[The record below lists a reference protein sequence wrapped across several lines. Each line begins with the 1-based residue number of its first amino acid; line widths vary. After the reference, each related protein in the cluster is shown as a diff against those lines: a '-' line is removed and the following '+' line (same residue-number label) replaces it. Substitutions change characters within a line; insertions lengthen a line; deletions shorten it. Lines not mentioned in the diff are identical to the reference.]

1 MFLHLFLYLF
11 VKLFFFL
18 LSYLFLYFLFV
29 FFCPCSC
36 IFWYLSLFLFC
47 VCHLSFCS
55 CVQWSMQSAR
65 QRAGSKKLPQS
76 QHPSCTQTPLKLF
89 VLLAD
94 DGDRDDHAGGDN
106 DVGNHDGDDGAVDYG
121 DMMIFSSP
129 NEHTSRHSDTDV
141 FYYDDDVAYDD
152 NDQEEEDCNQS

>member
-1 MFLHLFLYLF
+1 MRGVFTF
-11 VKLFFFL
+11 VYVSVCEIVFPFAFV
-18 LSYLFLYFLFV
+18 SVFV
-29 FFCPCSC
+29 FLVCIFCTCSC

-94 DGDRDDHAGGDN
+94 DGDRDDHAGGDGG
-106 DVGNHDGDDGAVDYG
+106 VGDHDGDDGAVDYG
-121 DMMIFSSP
+121 DNDDIQQSKRTHI
-129 NEHTSRHSDTDV
+129 EALRH
-141 FYYDDDVAYDD
+141 
-152 NDQEEEDCNQS
+152 

>member
-1 MFLHLFLYLF
+1 MKLKNCNMRKVFAF
-11 VKLFFFL
+11 V
-18 LSYLFLYFLFV
+18 SVSVFV
-29 FFCPCSC
+29 FLVCIFCTCSC

-106 DVGNHDGDDGAVDYG
+106 DVGNHDGDDCAVDYG
-121 DMMIFSSP
+121 DNDDIQQSKRTHI
-129 NEHTSRHSDTDV
+129 EALRH
-141 FYYDDDVAYDD
+141 
-152 NDQEEEDCNQS
+152 

>member
-1 MFLHLFLYLF
+1 MRRAFT
-11 VKLFFFL
+11 
-18 LSYLFLYFLFV
+18 
-29 FFCPCSC
+29 
-36 IFWYLSLFLFC
+36 LFLFC

-94 DGDRDDHAGGDN
+94 DGVRDDHRGGEGG
-106 DVGNHDGDDGAVDYG
+106 VGDHNGDDGAVAYD
-121 DMMIFSSP
+121 D
-129 NEHTSRHSDTDV
+129 NDDV
-141 FYYDDDVAYDD
+141 FYYDD
-152 NDQEEEDCNQS
+152 NDQEERDCFYLFITTPEGHVSIQLAKINLISVRHRTY